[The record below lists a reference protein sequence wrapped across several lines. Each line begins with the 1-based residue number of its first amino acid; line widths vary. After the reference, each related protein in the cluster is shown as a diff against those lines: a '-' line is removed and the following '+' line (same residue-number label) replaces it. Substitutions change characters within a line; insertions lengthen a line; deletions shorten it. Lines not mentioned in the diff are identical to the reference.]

1 MYSEEEKKK
10 LMEELREMEALKVD
24 IGDEGVI
31 LQKDLVEFITDGIG
45 DRQDLVSRIEMFF
58 YGFKIF
64 CRREVDLE
72 NNQFTVFTN
81 DSILDFEKIDLL
93 KEELDR
99 FELVI
104 EAVNENN
111 EVLINLIFTLHF

>member
-31 LQKDLVEFITDGIG
+31 LQKDLVEFITNGTG

-64 CRREVDLE
+64 CRREVDLD

-111 EVLINLIFTLHF
+111 EVLINLNFTLHF

>member
-1 MYSEEEKKK
+1 
-10 LMEELREMEALKVD
+10 MEELKEMEALKVD

-31 LQKDLVEFITDGIG
+31 LQRDLIEFITNGVG
-45 DRQDLVSRIEMFF
+45 DKEDLISRIEMFF

-64 CRREVDLE
+64 CRKGVKLDD
-72 NNQFTVFTN
+72 NQFIVYTN
-81 DSILDFEKIDLL
+81 DSVLDFEKIDLL
-93 KEELDR
+93 KPELDE

-111 EVLINLIFTLHF
+111 IVLINLNFTLHF

>member
-10 LMEELREMEALKVD
+10 LMEELKEMEALKVD

-31 LQKDLVEFITDGIG
+31 LQRDLIEFITNGVG
-45 DRQDLVSRIEMFF
+45 DKEDLISRIEMFF

-64 CRREVDLE
+64 CRKGVKLDD
-72 NNQFTVFTN
+72 NQFIVYTN
-81 DSILDFEKIDLL
+81 DSVLDFEKIDLL
-93 KEELDR
+93 KPELDE

-111 EVLINLIFTLHF
+111 IVLINLNFTLHF

>member
-24 IGDEGVI
+24 IGDEGVM
-31 LQKDLVEFITDGIG
+31 LQKDLVEFITNGIG

-64 CRREVDLE
+64 CRKEVALSD
-72 NNQFTVFTN
+72 NQFTVFTN

-93 KEELDR
+93 KGELDK

-104 EAVNENN
+104 EAVKENN
-111 EVLINLIFTLHF
+111 EVLINLNFTLHF